1 MEKLKNV
8 IELICNKEE
17 LNNTVSFYI
26 KVMNCIQ
33 ECLKLIDLSCISS
46 NEKAIFERGCK
57 IWKTQNYNSMEL
69 YKLYCTISKKCNT
82 INTET
87 KEHHTLQ
94 AISYL
99 LMPYK
104 EWPDDERANT
114 LEYFIGDII
123 RAGVNPE
130 KIYLII
136 KTHFKD
142 IADLP

>member
-1 MEKLKNV
+1 
-8 IELICNKEE
+8 
-17 LNNTVSFYI
+17 
-26 KVMNCIQ
+26 
-33 ECLKLIDLSCISS
+33 
-46 NEKAIFERGCK
+46 
-57 IWKTQNYNSMEL
+57 
-69 YKLYCTISKKCNT
+69 
-82 INTET
+82 
-87 KEHHTLQ
+87 
-94 AISYL
+94 
-99 LMPYK
+99 MPYK